1 MQKLRQSQ
9 DGSSRVMQ
17 LAHRGRLGLNPR
29 PTDYYISPC
38 AKRNGHSQ
46 ATGLGPCGPENA
58 DLKSFSCVRGNMTPR
73 ESKQICLGGAGCPAV
88 EVQRRERL
96 GRVRSSLV
104 EKGAFALDLG

>member
-1 MQKLRQSQ
+1 
-9 DGSSRVMQ
+9 
-17 LAHRGRLGLNPR
+17 
-29 PTDYYISPC
+29 
-38 AKRNGHSQ
+38 
-46 ATGLGPCGPENA
+46 
-58 DLKSFSCVRGNMTPR
+58 MTPR